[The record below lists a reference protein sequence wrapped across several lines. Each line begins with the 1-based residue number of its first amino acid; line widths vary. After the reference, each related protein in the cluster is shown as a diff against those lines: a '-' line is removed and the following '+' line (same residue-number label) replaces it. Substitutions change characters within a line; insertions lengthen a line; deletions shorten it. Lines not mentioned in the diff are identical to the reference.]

1 MSSGSSRYLAGE
13 HGCNATVLLQS
24 GNQASYGVLL
34 GGLTC
39 SIKSLFHS
47 PSATRMALASK
58 TKASIRLCDR

>member
-1 MSSGSSRYLAGE
+1 MPPCSSNQE
-13 HGCNATVLLQS
+13 T
-24 GNQASYGVLL
+24 QASYGVLL

-58 TKASIRLCDR
+58 TKASIRLCDQVGIHPRLPDGVN